1 MKLKDTCSL
10 EGTLW
15 QTRQHIKKQKY
26 HLPTKL
32 HIVKAV
38 VFPVLMCAR
47 GFPSG
52 SVVKNQPA
60 NAGDTEDV
68 GSISGL
74 GRSLRVQFNSIQ
86 SLSQVWLFETRLP
99 FLSPTPQPYPNS
111 SPLSQWC
118 HPTIS
123 SSVIPFSS
131 CPQSYPTSGS
141 FPMTQL
147 FASDGQSIRASASAS
162 VLQMNTQN
170 WFPEWWTAG
179 SPCSSRDSQESSPTP
194 QFKSINSLALSF
206 LYSPTLTSIHDY
218 WKNHSLD

>member
-38 VFPVLMCAR
+38 VFPVLMCAW

-60 NAGDTEDV
+60 NAGDTGDV

-74 GRSLRVQFNSIQ
+74 GRSLGVQFNSIQ
-86 SLSQVWLFETRLP
+86 SLSQVRLFETRLP
-99 FLSPTPQPYPNS
+99 CLSPTPRPYPNS
-111 SPLSQWC
+111 SPLSLWC

-131 CPQSYPTSGS
+131 CPQSYPASGS
-141 FPMTQL
+141 FPMSQL
-147 FASDGQSIRASASAS
+147 FASCGQSIRASASAS
-162 VLQMNTQN
+162 VLPMDTQN
-170 WFPEWWTAG
+170 WFPEWWTTG

-194 QFKSINSLALSF
+194 QFKSINSLELSF
-206 LYSPTLTSIHDY
+206 LYTPTLTSKHDY
-218 WKNHSLD
+218 WRNHSLD

>member
-74 GRSLRVQFNSIQ
+74 GRSLGVQFNSIQ

-99 FLSPTPQPYPNS
+99 CLSPTPRPYPNS

>member
-1 MKLKDTCSL
+1 M
-10 EGTLW
+10 
-15 QTRQHIKKQKY
+15 
-26 HLPTKL
+26 PTKL

-74 GRSLRVQFNSIQ
+74 GRSLGVQFNSIQ
-86 SLSQVWLFETRLP
+86 SLSQVCLFETRLP
-99 FLSPTPQPYPNS
+99 CLSPTPQPYPNS

-141 FPMTQL
+141 FLMTQL